1 MAKNNILLT
10 RIDNRLIHGQVVCNW
25 AGTVGANLIVVVD
38 DDTANSDTEKS
49 IMQLAASS
57 LGFDSRFFTVQHTI
71 DVIDKASD
79 SQKILLV
86 CKTPEVLRKL
96 IEGGVEIK
104 KVNIGNMHFS
114 EGKEKISDKVYA
126 DKKDLDDLNFIKS
139 RVDEI
144 YIQDTPDFK
153 KEDF

>member
-38 DDTANSDTEKS
+38 DETANSDTEKS

-71 DVIDKASD
+71 DVIAKASD
-79 SQKILLV
+79 NQKILLV

-153 KEDF
+153 KEEF

>member
-38 DDTANSDTEKS
+38 DETANSDTEKS

-86 CKTPEVLRKL
+86 CKTPQVLRKL

-104 KVNIGNMHFS
+104 NVNIGNLHFS
-114 EGKEKISDKVYA
+114 EGKKKISDKVYV
-126 DKKDLDDLNFIKS
+126 DDKDLEDLNFIKS
-139 RVDEI
+139 KVDEI

-153 KEDF
+153 KEEF

>member
-38 DDTANSDTEKS
+38 DETANSDTEKS

-96 IEGGVEIK
+96 IEGGVEIN

>member
-38 DDTANSDTEKS
+38 DETANSETEKN
-49 IMQLAASS
+49 IMKLAASS

-71 DVIDKASD
+71 DVIAKASAD
-79 SQKILLV
+79 QKILLV
-86 CKTPEVLRKL
+86 CKTPETLRKL

-114 EGKEKISDKVYA
+114 EGKKKISDKVYVN
-126 DKKDLDDLNFIKS
+126 DKEMDDLNFIKS
-139 RVDEI
+139 KVDEI

-153 KEDF
+153 KEEF

>member
-38 DDTANSDTEKS
+38 DETANSSTEKS

-86 CKTPEVLRKL
+86 CKTPQVLRRL

-104 KVNIGNMHFS
+104 NVNIGNLHFS
-114 EGKEKISDKVYA
+114 EGKKKISDKVYV
-126 DKKDLDDLNFIKS
+126 DDKDLEDLNFIKS
-139 RVDEI
+139 KVDEI

-153 KEDF
+153 KEEF

>member
-49 IMQLAASS
+49 IMQLASSS

-86 CKTPEVLRKL
+86 CKTPQVLRKL

-104 KVNIGNMHFS
+104 NVNIGNLHFS
-114 EGKEKISDKVYA
+114 EGKKKISDKVYV
-126 DKKDLDDLNFIKS
+126 DDKDLEDLNFIKS
-139 RVDEI
+139 KVDEI

-153 KEDF
+153 KEEF

>member
-71 DVIDKASD
+71 DVIAKASD
-79 SQKILLV
+79 DQKILLV
-86 CKTPEVLRKL
+86 CKTPETLRKL

-114 EGKEKISDKVYA
+114 DGKKKISDKVYVN
-126 DKKDLDDLNFIKS
+126 DKEMDDLNFIKS
-139 RVDEI
+139 KVDEI

-153 KEDF
+153 KEEF